1 MSAGEEKNGARG
13 EKEPAGK
20 ICGDAPVSMGEET
33 IGVRMVMFRVSLVS
47 RSTASAAKLM

>member
-1 MSAGEEKNGARG
+1 MSAAR
-13 EKEPAGK
+13 KKRRTWQKRTAGK